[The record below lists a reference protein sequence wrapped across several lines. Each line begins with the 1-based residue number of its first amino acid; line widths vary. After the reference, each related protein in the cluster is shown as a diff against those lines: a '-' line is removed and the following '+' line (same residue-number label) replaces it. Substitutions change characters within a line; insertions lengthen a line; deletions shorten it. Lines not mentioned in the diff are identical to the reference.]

1 MNGAAP
7 PAPPPPAFNQQQQQQ
22 QQSSNFVETTG
33 DSGRDALL
41 ASIRGAGGV
50 HALRKVDKSQLEKPS
65 PLLQKNGGDIGGSS
79 APAQYPAGAG
89 SAPQPGAQAG
99 APASL
104 ADALAAALNQRKNK
118 VGRGEDDSDKDDW

>member
-79 APAQYPAGAG
+79 APAQYPAGA
-89 SAPQPGAQAG
+89 APQPGAQAG